1 MSRIESYRDLLVWQK
16 SMDLVVKIYALLK
29 KFPKTEEYGLSSQL
43 RRCSVSVPSNI
54 AEGYGRNHTKDYC
67 RFLMIARGSLYE
79 MQTQIELS
87 ARLDFISHL
96 QLSETLKRSKEV
108 EKMLNSL
115 ISKLK
120 NATIR

>member
-1 MSRIESYRDLLVWQK
+1 MSKIESYRDLFVWQK
-16 SMDLVVKIYALLK
+16 SMDLVVEIYALLK
-29 KFPKTEEYGLSSQL
+29 SFPKNEEYGLSSQL

-67 RFLMIARGSLYE
+67 RFLEIARGSLYE
-79 MQTQIELS
+79 METQIELS
-87 ARLDFISHL
+87 ARLDFISQT
-96 QLSETLKRSKEV
+96 QLNDILEKSKEV

-120 NATIR
+120 NANIR

>member
-1 MSRIESYRDLLVWQK
+1 MVWQK
-16 SMDLVVKIYALLK
+16 SMDLVVKIYAQLRG
-29 KFPKTEEYGLSSQL
+29 FPKNEEYGLSSQL

-67 RFLMIARGSLYE
+67 RFLEIARGSLYE
-79 MQTQIELS
+79 METQIELS
-87 ARLDFISHL
+87 TRLDFISQT
-96 QLSETLKRSKEV
+96 QLSEILEKSKEV

-120 NATIR
+120 NANIR